1 MFRMLFMLML
11 TPIFAMASIAMP
23 LLDAQKQAKQTVVL
37 ILLGPPGAGKG
48 TQAGMLSETLQLPHI
63 STGDLLRSNIK
74 EGTELGKTAKGYMDQ
89 GKLVPDALIL
99 DMLFARVA
107 KEDCQKGYILDGFP
121 RTLAQAKAYDERLEA
136 GTKTIAINLALN
148 NEIIVDRLSKRM
160 TCKECNT
167 PYHLLF
173 SPPKKEGTCDA
184 CQGQLIQRSDDKEEV
199 IKNRLAVYE
208 EQTSPLIHYY
218 TEKKNL
224 KEFSCDQPIDKVL
237 NQILDYL
244 REIYRSLQEG

>member
-1 MFRMLFMLML
+1 MFRTLCMLML
-11 TPIFAMASIAMP
+11 SPIFAMASLAMP
-23 LLDAQKQAKQTVVL
+23 LLNAQKQSKQTVVL

-107 KEDCQKGYILDGFP
+107 QEDCQKGYILDGFP
-121 RTLAQAKAYDERLEA
+121 RTLAQAKAYDNRLGKE
-136 GTKTIAINLALN
+136 TKTIAINLALS
-148 NEIIVDRLSKRM
+148 NEIIVDRLSKRL

-167 PYHLLF
+167 PYHLTF
-173 SPPKKEGTCDA
+173 SPPKKEGICDV
-184 CQGQLIQRSDDKEEV
+184 CEGPLIQRSDDKEEV

-208 EQTSPLIHYY
+208 KQTSPLIHYY
-218 TEKKNL
+218 SEQKNL
-224 KEFSCDQPIDKVL
+224 KEFSCNQPIDKVL
-237 NQILDYL
+237 NEILDYL